1 MLLFQHQIVYH
12 FSKLLGFVV
21 KMLKLSVFKFF
32 LVASEDAEIK
42 TGNFNCLT
50 IWPSHVFWGLCP
62 DLKKCHF
69 WRNFP
74 SPFQDHW
81 GQEVIYLAFERYNTF
96 IISIFS
102 LLVVAQRVSNRG
114 LSILM
119 ALSFW
124 FEIIV
129 GWVLLDLLEFLDHDK
144 NYWYATAHPFS
155 RLPVFFMG
163 ICAGVLCVRI
173 QNGDLDALR
182 CK

>member
-1 MLLFQHQIVYH
+1 M
-12 FSKLLGFVV
+12 
-21 KMLKLSVFKFF
+21 
-32 LVASEDAEIK
+32 
-42 TGNFNCLT
+42 
-50 IWPSHVFWGLCP
+50 
-62 DLKKCHF
+62 
-69 WRNFP
+69 
-74 SPFQDHW
+74 
-81 GQEVIYLAFERYNTF
+81 
-96 IISIFS
+96 ISIFS

>member
-1 MLLFQHQIVYH
+1 M
-12 FSKLLGFVV
+12 
-21 KMLKLSVFKFF
+21 
-32 LVASEDAEIK
+32 
-42 TGNFNCLT
+42 
-50 IWPSHVFWGLCP
+50 
-62 DLKKCHF
+62 
-69 WRNFP
+69 
-74 SPFQDHW
+74 
-81 GQEVIYLAFERYNTF
+81 
-96 IISIFS
+96 ISNFS
-102 LLVVAQRVSNRG
+102 LLVIAQRVSNRG

-129 GWVLLDLLEFLDHDK
+129 GWVLLDVLEFLDDI
-144 NYWYATAHPFS
+144 NYWLATAHPFS